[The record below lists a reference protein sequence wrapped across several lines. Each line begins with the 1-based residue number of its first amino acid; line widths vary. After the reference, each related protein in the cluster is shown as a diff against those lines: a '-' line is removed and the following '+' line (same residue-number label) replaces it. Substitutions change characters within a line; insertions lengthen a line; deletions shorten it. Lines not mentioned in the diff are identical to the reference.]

1 MLGRDRG
8 CRNGKWCAIVNE
20 AFRVR
25 GDVERF
31 PQEGGWVYVR
41 VPEKYTDMTRP
52 YANRGLV
59 PITAQIR
66 NTTWQT
72 SLLPMGDGTH
82 FIALSAK
89 VRKAEDVQ
97 VGGKVSVTFRLRRRV
112 QGPQ

>member
-1 MLGRDRG
+1 
-8 CRNGKWCAIVNE
+8 
-20 AFRVR
+20 
-25 GDVERF
+25 
-31 PQEGGWVYVR
+31 
-41 VPEKYTDMTRP
+41 MTRP